1 MTNLLKQFNLP
12 KNPKRV
18 GNRPVENSALT
29 YFGRLASSI
38 VRTFT
43 KYFNIYSI
51 TVRDI
56 TWNVAGKMRYY
67 AEYFLKYRVF
77 HYISCYFAEIWI
89 TFRTVYT
96 FKVPVSFSKTKP
108 PPPFPS
114 PPPPPPPSVLKD

>member
-56 TWNVAGKMRYY
+56 TWNVAGKM
-67 AEYFLKYRVF
+67 
-77 HYISCYFAEIWI
+77 
-89 TFRTVYT
+89 
-96 FKVPVSFSKTKP
+96 
-108 PPPFPS
+108 
-114 PPPPPPPSVLKD
+114 

>member
-1 MTNLLKQFNLP
+1 MLGTYDLCCSQLRYKFKTTYLVVVHIIKNINFFADTFPMTNLLKQFNLP

-51 TVRDI
+51 TEI
-56 TWNVAGKMRYY
+56 RYN
-67 AEYFLKYRVF
+67 
-77 HYISCYFAEIWI
+77 HIN
-89 TFRTVYT
+89 
-96 FKVPVSFSKTKP
+96 
-108 PPPFPS
+108 
-114 PPPPPPPSVLKD
+114 